1 MLGIFVLLVC
11 TSLVF
16 ANGFSI
22 YEHGAK
28 SMSLCGAF
36 TAQANDVTAIFFN
49 PAGLTQ
55 LSGWNFSVGGTYI
68 MPTSSFTGPT
78 PLTTKSELKTWNFL
92 VPHLYASYA
101 INEDLSAGFGFFVP
115 FGLGTEWEHDWVG
128 NQLAT
133 KSEVQTM
140 YFNPVVAYRVM
151 EGLSIAAG
159 LEYVL
164 GNITLDRVTVLP
176 PQLGGLQGDVGL
188 TGDAKGAFGFNLG
201 ALYQA
206 TDNLSLGASWR
217 SNVDLDIDGTAKF
230 TFPVTGNP
238 VLDGTIAAL
247 FPETD
252 GTATITL
259 PTFLN
264 LGVAYK
270 PLENLTVELD
280 WFQIGWSSY
289 DELAVDFKNETAAVT
304 DLKSKKDWKDAS
316 SIRLG
321 VEYRWNEQLALRLGA
336 MRDDDPAPDKYVD
349 PSLPG
354 AERWLFSLGG
364 GYTFGNLTVDMGYM
378 LLLQDDRT
386 IKDSEAGFNGTYEST
401 ANLMTLTLG
410 YAIK

>member
-1 MLGIFVLLVC
+1 
-11 TSLVF
+11 
-16 ANGFSI
+16 
-22 YEHGAK
+22 
-28 SMSLCGAF
+28 
-36 TAQANDVTAIFFN
+36 
-49 PAGLTQ
+49 
-55 LSGWNFSVGGTYI
+55 
-68 MPTSSFTGPT
+68 
-78 PLTTKSELKTWNFL
+78 
-92 VPHLYASYA
+92 
-101 INEDLSAGFGFFVP
+101 
-115 FGLGTEWEHDWVG
+115 
-128 NQLAT
+128 
-133 KSEVQTM
+133 
-140 YFNPVVAYRVM
+140 M

-230 TFPVTGNP
+230 VFPVTGNP